1 MARIKTPK
9 TIDQFENGTTS
20 SKMGRPVRKWEVLLT
35 GWKLGTL
42 NELEVK
48 LEVILE
54 NENTLERLNEGI

>member
-1 MARIKTPK
+1 
-9 TIDQFENGTTS
+9 
-20 SKMGRPVRKWEVLLT
+20 MGRPVRKWEVLLT